1 MSKRPAHSRST
12 MALAA
17 SLSSFESKNNS
28 ENSNLISSTP
38 ILLRM
43 PKQCSLRWLIASW
56 KHFRSFLRLNW
67 TCLMNLAC
75 SILFRQAM
83 MWSQAFSGSGFQTP
97 SGLVYTSAIVFP
109 SLLLFMMAATT
120 ITITAEEYKLF
131 YSIDRRLYTQLT
143 KDLNRDPVECIRI
156 MALWLWLERHFCFAK
171 IVKRILSLPHILIN
185 ELADEA
191 VTCLNCLAPNPFLTL
206 SDSNDIPLT
215 QNVLNNE
222 ISLQFFLENRIKAIE
237 GVANMISD
245 VCVVFSDIMHEA
257 LERNSAQNLADTQML
272 MSSLVQP
279 GFDRLR
285 IGDFEIR
292 PKPAYQA
299 PVVHPDD
306 RTMFVTFSKGYPVWE
321 WEIREFFTQLFGD
334 CIESLHMQ
342 DVQPGEQSLFSKIVF
357 YSPGAIDMILSGQPK
372 VKFTINGKHI
382 WMRKFVPKTRSPGM
396 APPPLLPRPA
406 APGPSNPWS
415 F

>member
-1 MSKRPAHSRST
+1 M
-12 MALAA
+12 LL
-17 SLSSFESKNNS
+17 SL
-28 ENSNLISSTP
+28 T
-38 ILLRM
+38 
-43 PKQCSLRWLIASW
+43 
-56 KHFRSFLRLNW
+56 
-67 TCLMNLAC
+67 
-75 SILFRQAM
+75 
-83 MWSQAFSGSGFQTP
+83 
-97 SGLVYTSAIVFP
+97 
-109 SLLLFMMAATT
+109 ATT

-131 YSIDRRLYTQLT
+131 HSIDRRLYTQLT
-143 KDLNRDPVECIRI
+143 KDLNRDPVECMRI
-156 MALWLWLERHFCFAK
+156 MALWLWLERYNCFAR
-171 IVKRILSLPHILIN
+171 IVKRIMSLPPILIN

-215 QNVLNNE
+215 QNLLNSE
-222 ISLQFFLENRIKAIE
+222 ISLRFFHENRMKAIQ
-237 GVANMISD
+237 GVSQIISE
-245 VCVVFSDIMHEA
+245 VCVRVLSDIMHEA

-272 MSSLVQP
+272 VSSLVQP

-285 IGDFEIR
+285 IGEFEMR
-292 PKPAYQA
+292 PKPTYQA

-306 RTMFVTFSKGYPVWE
+306 RTMFVTFSKGYPLGE

-342 DVQPGEQSLFSKIVF
+342 EVQPGEQSLFSRIVF

-372 VKFTINGKHI
+372 VKFTINGKHL
-382 WMRKFVPKTRSPGM
+382 WMRKFVPKNRGPGM

-415 F
+415 Y